1 LRVQAQRVTGI
12 YSDVVAFRRQPAER
26 SEMTSFQDD
35 DIETGTWSDDEGG
48 SAMPSDSDDMDSA
61 DSDSDDADADSSDAD
76 ADSTDPS

>member
-1 LRVQAQRVTGI
+1 LEVRGPRFTGI
-12 YSDVVAFRRQPAER
+12 LEDVVAFRRQPAER

-35 DIETGTWSDDEGG
+35 DIETRMESDDEGG
-48 SAMPSDSDDMDSA
+48 AMPSDSDDMDSA